1 MSPITHF
8 LAGWAVAQAPGLNPR
23 ERIAIATAGAI
34 PDLDG
39 LGVVV
44 DFLTR
49 NSAHPTNWWGDYHH
63 VLGHGLLFCFV
74 CVALAFFIAKHRWRA
89 ALLVALSFHLHLLG
103 DLVGARGPEGEQWPI
118 HYLWPF
124 SERGQWIWSGQWAL
138 NAWPNFL
145 ITGVLLFLTFLWAR
159 NKGFS
164 PLETL
169 SPKAEAAFVLA
180 IRQRFPVRTPDGH

>member
-1 MSPITHF
+1 MNPITHF

-23 ERIAIATAGAI
+23 ERAAVAIAGVI
-34 PDLDG
+34 PDADG

-44 DFLTR
+44 DLLTR
-49 NSAHPTNWWGDYHH
+49 NAAHPTNWWGEYHH
-63 VLGHGLLFCFV
+63 VLGHGLLFCLI
-74 CVALAFFIAKHRWRA
+74 CAASAFFWARHRWRSSA
-89 ALLVALSFHLHLLG
+89 CVAMSFHLHLLG
-103 DLVGARGPEGEQWPI
+103 DLVGARGPEGDQWPI

-145 ITGVLLFLTFLWAR
+145 ITGILLFLAFWWAR

-164 PLETL
+164 PLEIV
-169 SPKAEAAFVLA
+169 SQRADAIFVETV
-180 IRQRFPVRTPDGH
+180 RRRFPPKGPA